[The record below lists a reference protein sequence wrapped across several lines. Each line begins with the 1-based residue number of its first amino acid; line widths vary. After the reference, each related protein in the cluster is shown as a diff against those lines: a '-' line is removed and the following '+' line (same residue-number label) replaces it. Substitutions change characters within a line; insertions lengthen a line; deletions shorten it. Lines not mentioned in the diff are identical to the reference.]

1 MISLE
6 DFLRTGFGAG
16 VIKYNTELHVT
27 PGGVVKLRM
36 ISSKHEVEH
45 ELEAIVKNNEL
56 KPIENVQIKDD
67 AYNIS

>member
-1 MISLE
+1 MVTLE
-6 DFLRTGFGAG
+6 DFLRNGFSEG
-16 VIKYNTELHVT
+16 VVKYYTELHVT
-27 PGGVVKLRM
+27 PHGIVKVRM

-56 KPIENVQIKDD
+56 KPIENVQIKED